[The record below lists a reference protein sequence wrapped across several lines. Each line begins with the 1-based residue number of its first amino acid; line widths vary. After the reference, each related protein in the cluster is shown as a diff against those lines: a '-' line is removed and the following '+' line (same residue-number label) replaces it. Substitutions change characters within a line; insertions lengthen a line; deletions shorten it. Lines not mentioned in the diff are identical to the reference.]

1 MKVDF
6 AITMSM
12 SWLITT
18 LVAIAAFFSS
28 QLAYAYDLN
37 PLQDICVGVKD
48 TNASVFVNGKI
59 CKDPKLAT
67 TDDFFASGL
76 NVSGNIVRAKFGYS
90 VTVVDVNTMP
100 GLNTLGISFI
110 RADIEPRGLIPLH
123 THQRATEL
131 ITILEGTIYAGFL
144 LPDSPNIFK
153 SRLFSKIL
161 NPGDVFVIPQ
171 GLIHFQYNV
180 GNKKATVLA
189 SFNSQNPGFVMI
201 PYSIFASDPPI
212 LDDVLAKGF
221 QLDKKVIKQLQK
233 KFSD

>member
-1 MKVDF
+1 
-6 AITMSM
+6 MSM
-12 SWLITT
+12 SWLITI
-18 LVAIAAFFSS
+18 LAIAAFFSS

-76 NVSGNIVRAKFGYS
+76 NVRGNIVRAKFGYS
-90 VTVVDVNTMP
+90 ITVVDVNTMP

-110 RADIEPRGLIPLH
+110 RADLEPRGLIPLH

-153 SRLFSKIL
+153 SHLFSKIL

-171 GLIHFQYNV
+171 GLIHFLYNV
-180 GNKKATVLA
+180 GKKNATVLA
-189 SFNSQNPGFVMI
+189 SYNSQNPGFVMI
-201 PYSIFASDPPI
+201 PNSIFASDPPI

-221 QLDKKVIKQLQK
+221 QLDKKAIKQLRK